1 MSDKFFSAAKFLS
14 EYDNFVIIS
23 HVGPD
28 GDATG
33 SAFAM
38 LTFLQNTGKSAK
50 LLFPDNIQMRLR
62 KFTDNIPI
70 IQDIAEFPQAQ
81 SVIVLDCANP
91 LRAACGEFKYLEA
104 DLPVLNIDHH
114 IDNAITAAKVSLVC
128 PEAAATGEILYYLF
142 RYTGEKIPQQTAT
155 FLLMAICDDTGG
167 FRFSNTKP
175 ESLRAAA
182 DLQELG
188 AELMRINQTLF
199 FNKPLNLIKFNA
211 DLVVNHLQ
219 ITPDGRY
226 AFLVITPEMAEKYQL
241 QPGDTD
247 EAIEQLRNIAGTE
260 IVSVLQIKHGICKAS
275 LRSKNPRYPVGP
287 IARKFH
293 GGGHEMA
300 SGCSFEG
307 ANLNQA
313 QALLSQ
319 VIIETLNS

>member
-1 MSDKFFSAAKFLS
+1 MSDKFLSAAKFFS
-14 EYDNFVIIS
+14 EHNNFVIIS

-33 SAFAM
+33 SSFAM
-38 LTFLQNTGKSAK
+38 LTFLQDSGKCAK
-50 LLFPDNIQMRLR
+50 LLFPDNIQQRLR
-62 KFTDNIPI
+62 SFTDKIPI
-70 IQDIAEFPQAQ
+70 IHDIAEFPEVQ

-91 LRAACGEFKYLEA
+91 QRAACGDFKYLDA
-104 DLPVLNIDHH
+104 NLPVLNIDHH
-114 IDNAITAAKVSLVC
+114 IDNAIKTSDVTLVC

-142 RYTGEKIPQQTAT
+142 RYTSQRISTICAN

-167 FRFSNTKP
+167 FRFGNTQP
-175 ESLRAAA
+175 DTLRAAA

-188 AELMRINQTLF
+188 ADLMRLNQALF

-219 ITPDGRY
+219 IAADGRY
-226 AFLVITPEMAEKYQL
+226 AFLVITPEMVEQYQL

-260 IVSVLQIKHGICKAS
+260 IVSVLQLKRGICKAS

-287 IARKFH
+287 VARKFH

-307 ANLNQA
+307 ADLIQA

-319 VIIETLNS
+319 AIIETLNS